1 MPRKK
6 NPQIGRIIMPPGMK
20 PRPEDHE
27 IYVAGVLAVYFK
39 ADVEFIPRSNQRT
52 PDFLIQGKVWELKS
66 PTGTGKNNIQHQLQ
80 EAHGQSDNVVLG
92 ASRSKMHPEEIRRRT
107 EHQFKIIKSVKRL
120 IFVPKDGEPLEIYR

>member
-80 EAHGQSDNVVLG
+80 EAYRQSVNVILD
-92 ASRSKMHPEEIRRRT
+92 ASRSKMHPDEIKRRT
-107 EHQFKIIKSVKRL
+107 EHQFKIVKSVKRL
-120 IFVPKDGEPLEIYR
+120 IFVPKDGEPLEIKR

>member
-80 EAHGQSDNVVLG
+80 EAHGQSANVVLD

-120 IFVPKDGEPLEIYR
+120 IFIPKDGEPLEIYR

>member
-66 PTGTGKNNIQHQLQ
+66 PTGTGKNNIQH
-80 EAHGQSDNVVLG
+80 
-92 ASRSKMHPEEIRRRT
+92 
-107 EHQFKIIKSVKRL
+107 FYVKT
-120 IFVPKDGEPLEIYR
+120 K

>member
-1 MPRKK
+1 MIKK
-6 NPQIGRIIMPPGMK
+6 QKPQTGRIIMQPGMK

-39 ADVEFIPRSNQRT
+39 ADIEFIPRSNQRT
-52 PDFLIQGKVWELKS
+52 PDFLIKGKVWELKS
-66 PTGTGKNNIQHQLQ
+66 PTGTGKNNIQRQLQ
-80 EAHGQSDNVVLG
+80 EAHGQSVNVILD
-92 ASRSKMHPEEIRRRT
+92 ASRSKMHPEEIKRRV

>member
-80 EAHGQSDNVVLG
+80 EAHGQSDNVVLD